1 MTISTDPRA
10 EALDRLPVREAVP
23 ELLRALDDRGVAVL
37 CAPPGTGK
45 TTLVPLV
52 LAGLV
57 GGGPVRRV
65 LVAEPRRIAAR
76 AAARRM
82 AWLLGERPGG
92 KVGFTVRGERQA
104 GRGTV
109 VEVVTTGVLLQ
120 RLQRDQELAGVDVVV
135 LDECH
140 ERHLDADT
148 AAAFLL
154 DVRAALRPD
163 LWLIATSATTDAE
176 GWARLLG
183 DGGTD
188 GSGSEC
194 GDGRPGK
201 PAPVVSAPGVSHPV
215 EVVWAPPERPVRPPH
230 GMRVDPAL
238 LDHVAAVVRRALRE
252 REGDVLCFLP
262 GVGEIARVAG
272 KLGGLDGTEVLQV
285 HGRAPAAVQEA
296 VLSGADG
303 GRRRVVLATS
313 VAESSLTVPG
323 VRIVVDCG
331 LAREPRMDHARGLSA
346 LTTVR
351 ASRAAARQRAG
362 RAGREAPG
370 VVYRCWPEAEDAR
383 LPRFPSPEI
392 AGADLTAF
400 ALQTACWG
408 DPDASGLALLDPPPA
423 GAMTAARETLTA
435 IGAVDTAGRATE
447 RGTRMARLGLHP
459 RLARALVDG
468 AKEVGARRAAEVV
481 ALLSEEPPREYGD
494 DLTAA
499 WRTARH
505 GGDPYAT
512 RWRQEARRL
521 ERALTPEA
529 SARPDSARGG
539 DGPGRGEDGSARG
552 GGGPGRGGDLRG
564 GDGPGRGGD
573 GLGRGGDLRG
583 GDGPARGEDCL
594 GRGENG
600 PARGGGGPGRSGDL
614 RGGDGPARRGDG
626 PRRGEDG
633 PARGGDGPGR
643 GGDDPAHSGGGPA
656 RRGDGPGRGSDLRGD
671 GPAHGSG
678 GPSRGGDGPG
688 RGGDP
693 RGGGGPAR
701 RGDGPRGGDNLPT
714 RGSDLR
720 GGDGPARGGDGPH
733 DGDNGPARGG
743 GPHGGDSLPARGS
756 GGPHGDDAV
765 AGLMAALAFPERV
778 ARRRG
783 ERAYLM
789 AAGTGAELAD
799 GSRLGGAPWLA
810 VAVADRPVAAASA
823 RVRLAA
829 VTDEGTARAAA
840 AALASEGEEVR
851 WADGDVLAHQVARLG
866 AIELVSR
873 PLTDPDPEQVRRAL
887 LEGLRREGTGLLR
900 WSAQAT
906 AVRQRMAFLHRE
918 LGGAWPDV
926 SDAALLD
933 RADEWLGSELARA
946 RGRAD
951 LGRVDAGQALARLL
965 PWATGEAARFEE
977 LAPERIEV
985 PSGSRVRLD
994 YGADRPVLAVK
1005 LQELFGWQEAPRIAG
1020 GRVPLLVHLLS
1031 PAGRPA
1037 AVTADLASFWK
1048 DGYRSVRAELRG
1060 RYPKHPWPEDPT
1072 TAEPTRRTNT
1082 RRGR

>member
-1 MTISTDPRA
+1 MTTPTDRRTG
-10 EALDRLPVREAVP
+10 ALDRLPVRDAVP

-82 AWLLGERPGG
+82 AWLLGERTGER
-92 KVGFTVRGERQA
+92 VGFTVRGERQA

-109 VEVVTTGVLLQ
+109 VEVVTTGVLVQ
-120 RLQRDQELAGVDVVV
+120 RLHRDQELTGVDVVV

-163 LWLIATSATTDAE
+163 LRLVAASATTDAE

-183 DGGTD
+183 DGGPD
-188 GSGSEC
+188 GGKA
-194 GDGRPGK
+194 PGE

-272 KLGGLDGTEVLQV
+272 KLGGLAGAEVLQV

-296 VLSGADG
+296 VLAGAEG

-323 VRIVVDCG
+323 VRVVVDCG

-400 ALQTACWG
+400 ALQAACWG

-423 GAMTAARETLTA
+423 GAMAAARETLTA
-435 IGAVDTAGRATE
+435 IGAVDAAGRATE
-447 RGTRMARLGLHP
+447 RGARMARLGLHP
-459 RLARALVDG
+459 RLARALIDG
-468 AKEVGARRAAEVV
+468 AEEVGARRAAEVV

-494 DLTAA
+494 DLAAA
-499 WRTARH
+499 WRTARR
-505 GGDPYAT
+505 GGDPYAA

-521 ERALTPEA
+521 EQALTA
-529 SARPDSARGG
+529 TGTARGTARPD
-539 DGPGRGEDGSARG
+539 GR
-552 GGGPGRGGDLRG
+552 P
-564 GDGPGRGGD
+564 
-573 GLGRGGDLRG
+573 
-583 GDGPARGEDCL
+583 
-594 GRGENG
+594 
-600 PARGGGGPGRSGDL
+600 
-614 RGGDGPARRGDG
+614 
-626 PRRGEDG
+626 
-633 PARGGDGPGR
+633 
-643 GGDDPAHSGGGPA
+643 
-656 RRGDGPGRGSDLRGD
+656 
-671 GPAHGSG
+671 
-678 GPSRGGDGPG
+678 
-688 RGGDP
+688 
-693 RGGGGPAR
+693 GGGGPAR
-701 RGDGPRGGDNLPT
+701 
-714 RGSDLR
+714 
-720 GGDGPARGGDGPH
+720 
-733 DGDNGPARGG
+733 
-743 GPHGGDSLPARGS
+743 
-756 GGPHGDDAV
+756 GDDAV
-765 AGLMAALAFPERV
+765 AGLVAALAFPERV

-789 AAGTGAELAD
+789 AAGTGAELGD

-810 VAVADRPVAAASA
+810 VAVADRPVASASA

-829 VTDEGTARAAA
+829 VTDEDTARTAA
-840 AALASEGEEVR
+840 AALASDGAEVR
-851 WADGDVLAHQVARLG
+851 WAGGDVLARRVTRLG

-873 PLTDPDPEQVRRAL
+873 PLADPAPKAVRQAL
-887 LEGLRREGTGLLR
+887 LEGLRREGTGLLG
-900 WSAQAT
+900 WSARAT
-906 AVRQRMAFLHRE
+906 AVRQRMAFLHRA

-926 SDAALLD
+926 SETALLERLD
-933 RADEWLGSELARA
+933 DWLGAELARA

-951 LGRVDAGQALARLL
+951 LERVDAGAALARLL

-985 PSGSRVRLD
+985 PSGSRVRVD
-994 YGADRPVLAVK
+994 YGGDRPVLAVK

-1048 DGYRSVRAELRG
+1048 DGYHSVRAELRG
-1060 RYPKHPWPEDPT
+1060 RYPRHPWPKDPT
-1072 TAEPTRRTNT
+1072 AAEPTRRTNA
-1082 RRGR
+1082 RR